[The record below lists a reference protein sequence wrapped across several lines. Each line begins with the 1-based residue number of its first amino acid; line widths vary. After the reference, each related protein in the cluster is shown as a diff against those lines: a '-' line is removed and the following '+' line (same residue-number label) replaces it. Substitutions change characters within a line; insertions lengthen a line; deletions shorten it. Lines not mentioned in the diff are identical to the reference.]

1 MKTLTTG
8 MLFLVFAVVAG
19 VVGVVVWMLW
29 EVGTRAID
37 ALDAIGPGLF
47 EAGALVTFG
56 VFVFVVIGGAVAIVR
71 AINLKSRQVHHHDG
85 LFPVLYHPSGYV
97 NVNEAQAQ
105 TLAVMHMHRGA
116 RATSASVG
124 KVLDWQP
131 ALPELPA
138 PAPAALTTAEVV
150 DVDPRTSPHWLLV
163 GSTGSGKTVASYGI
177 LRELTRRNPCQTVIC
192 EPGGVNWA
200 GQATATNTREIAMAI
215 GDVHSELQRRQE
227 LLRAADV
234 DHVQDLPEP
243 LPYLVLVAEETESVL
258 DDLKLQDKATRDNTI
273 VALRSI
279 ARLGRKCGICLV
291 AVTQAGSLDVFDS
304 HVRKN
309 VGNVLLFRSEHT
321 VSETWRLAGVR
332 LQDLAPG
339 WAYSVRHGAMVSFPM
354 VARPVLPQVAQP
366 VQPVV
371 GAIGTTNGIPVDN
384 WPGYTGCDPVV
395 AVVGGSGPVV
405 QRLEPG
411 RQPDPTTAAEL
422 RRLYAKGWSK
432 TRLCQECW
440 GYKDGIVWAFLDAAL
455 DGDL

>member
-1 MKTLTTG
+1 MKTLATSAI
-8 MLFLVFAVVAG
+8 FLVFAVVAG

-29 EVGTRAID
+29 EVGTRAVD

-47 EAGALVTFG
+47 EAGALVTFA

-71 AINLKSRQVHHHDG
+71 WMTLKSRAVHPGETG
-85 LFPVLYHPSGYV
+85 LYPAQYHGRGQYIVLNDAH
-97 NVNEAQAQ
+97 AQS
-105 TLAVMHMHRGA
+105 LAVMHAAG

-131 ALPELPA
+131 APVAELPA
-138 PAPAALTTAEVV
+138 PAPVPLTTAEVV

-200 GQATATNTREIAMAI
+200 GQATATNTREIAVAI
-215 GDVHSELQRRQE
+215 GGVHSELQRRQE

-258 DDLKLQDKATRDNTI
+258 DDLRLQDKPMRDATI
-273 VALRSI
+273 IALRSI

-291 AVTQAGSLDVFDS
+291 AVTQAGSLDVFDA

-321 VSETWRLAGVR
+321 VSEMWRLSGVR

-339 WAYSVRHGAMVSFPM
+339 WAYSVKHGAMVSFPM
-354 VARPVLPQVAQP
+354 TARPVLPMLSAP
-366 VQPVV
+366 S
-371 GAIGTTNGIPVDN
+371 GATAGIPVPDY
-384 WPGYTGCDPVV
+384 PRYTGIPAESMAVPVESGSTSGIPV
-395 AVVGGSGPVV
+395 FNTDDRTAYTEAQIAHIQALYGRLGSIKAVERKLYGQDGGYWFY
-405 QRLEPG
+405 RLKEV
-411 RQPDPTTAAEL
+411 L
-422 RRLYAKGWSK
+422 S
-432 TRLCQECW
+432 
-440 GYKDGIVWAFLDAAL
+440 
-455 DGDL
+455 